1 MDCQKFDQVVMDALY
16 EELDEL
22 TYAALRRHVE
32 SCARCGEAWNGLRA
46 TREVAMLPLEEPS
59 PGLEDRIL
67 AAVTDAQRTT
77 PWHRK
82 ALRALAWAGSHAMRP
97 QLAMAALF
105 FLVIGSSLLLLRAK
119 PGTVGITPV
128 RVTERG
134 VPAPDEGDLQAAAQA
149 PPPPIAAAPMPAAAA
164 EPMEGAKKGKD
175 DATDKAAAKET
186 DGAAKALAEARA
198 TRDGSGCDAA
208 LRLYD
213 DVGARHPGTPQAA
226 DAMWEAAQCQRSL
239 GNTDR
244 ARELYSALKQSDGY
258 KARAEEALQES
269 EAANQ
274 TNNAGGGLVA
284 NRASSPSPAP
294 PPAATSTVAA
304 AGKPASKPAPAA
316 PTVNEE
322 AQRAKAAPG
331 GGSGRNVPAAP
342 KRAAESSAPSNAAY

>member
-67 AAVTDAQRTT
+67 AAVNDAQRTT

-134 VPAPDEGDLQAAAQA
+134 VPAPDQGDLEQA
-149 PPPPIAAAPMPAAAA
+149 PAAAPPVPMAPAPMAAA
-164 EPMEGAKKGKD
+164 EAAEGSKKGKEE
-175 DATDKAAAKET
+175 AADKASTKDT
-186 DGAAKALAEARA
+186 DGAGKALADARA

-213 DVGARHPGTPQAA
+213 DVGSRFPGTPQAA

-258 KARAEEALQES
+258 KARAEEALKES
-269 EAANQ
+269 DAQ
-274 TNNAGGGLVA
+274 TQTNAGGGAVA
-284 NRASSPSPAP
+284 NRAAAPSPAP
-294 PPAATSTVAA
+294 PAATATVAGAA
-304 AGKPASKPAPAA
+304 AGKPAAAA
-316 PTVNEE
+316 PMEDE
-322 AQRAKAAPG
+322 AQKARAAPG
-331 GGSGRNVPAAP
+331 GGQGRNVNAAP
-342 KRAAESSAPSNAAY
+342 KRAYQAAPDTAAGY

>member
-46 TREVAMLPLEEPS
+46 TREVAMLPLDEPS

-134 VPAPDEGDLQAAAQA
+134 VPAPDEVDLSQAAA
-149 PPPPIAAAPMPAAAA
+149 PPPPMAAAPAPMAALA
-164 EPMEGAKKGKD
+164 EASEGAKKGKD
-175 DATDKAAAKET
+175 DAADKDTTKDT
-186 DGAAKALAEARA
+186 DGAVKALAAARA

-208 LRLYD
+208 LGLYD
-213 DVGARHPGTPQAA
+213 DVGARFPGTPQAA

-258 KARAEEALQES
+258 KARAEEALKES
-269 EAANQ
+269 DAAAQ
-274 TNNAGGGLVA
+274 TNTGGALA
-284 NRASSPSPAP
+284 NRAGSAAPAP
-294 PPAATSTVAA
+294 TATSKVAGSA
-304 AGKPASKPAPAA
+304 PAGKPAAA
-316 PTVNEE
+316 DAME
-322 AQRAKAAPG
+322 ADAQKARAAPG
-331 GGSGRNVPAAP
+331 GGPGGSVHAAP
-342 KRAAESSAPSNAAY
+342 KRSYQPAPAPDKATGY

>member
-134 VPAPDEGDLQAAAQA
+134 VPAPDEGDLSQAAAPAQ
-149 PPPPIAAAPMPAAAA
+149 PPPVAAVPMPMAAA
-164 EPMEGAKKGKD
+164 EPAEGAKKSKD
-175 DATDKAAAKET
+175 DAADKAAAKET
-186 DGAAKALAEARA
+186 DGAGKALAEARA

-213 DVGARHPGTPQAA
+213 DVGARYPGTPQAA

-258 KARAEEALQES
+258 KARAEEALKES
-269 EAANQ
+269 EAQ
-274 TNNAGGGLVA
+274 TQMNNAGGGAVA
-284 NRASSPSPAP
+284 NRAAAPAP
-294 PPAATSTVAA
+294 APPAATATV
-304 AGKPASKPAPAA
+304 AGKPAGRAAAASPALETEA
-316 PTVNEE
+316 NE
-322 AQRAKAAPG
+322 AKAAPG
-331 GGSGRNVPAAP
+331 GGPGRNVNAAP
-342 KRAAESSAPSNAAY
+342 KRAYEPAPSNAAGY

>member
-134 VPAPDEGDLQAAAQA
+134 VPAPDEGDLSQAAAPTE
-149 PPPPIAAAPMPAAAA
+149 PPPMAAAPMPAAAEAA
-164 EPMEGAKKGKD
+164 ESGKKGKD
-175 DATDKAAAKET
+175 DAADKVATKDA
-186 DGAAKALAEARA
+186 DGAGKALAEARA

-213 DVGARHPGTPQAA
+213 DVGARYPGTPQAA

-244 ARELYSALKQSDGY
+244 ARELYSALKKSDGY
-258 KARAEEALQES
+258 KARAEEALKES
-269 EAANQ
+269 EPAAQ
-274 TNNAGGGLVA
+274 TNNAGGGVMA
-284 NRASSPSPAP
+284 NRAAAPAP
-294 PPAATSTVAA
+294 AAPPAATSTVAGA
-304 AGKPASKPAPAA
+304 PAGKPAAAA
-316 PTVNEE
+316 PLEDEVN
-322 AQRAKAAPG
+322 ADKAAPG
-331 GGSGRNVPAAP
+331 GGPGRNVTAAP
-342 KRAAESSAPSNAAY
+342 KRSYQPAPSNAGF

>member
-134 VPAPDEGDLQAAAQA
+134 VPAPDEGDLSQAAAQA
-149 PPPPIAAAPMPAAAA
+149 PPPPVAAMPMPAAAA
-164 EPMEGAKKGKD
+164 EQPAEGAKKGKD
-175 DATDKAAAKET
+175 DATDKSAAKD
-186 DGAAKALAEARA
+186 DGAVKALAEARA

-208 LRLYD
+208 LRRYD
-213 DVGARHPGTPQAA
+213 DVGAHFPGTPQAA

-258 KARAEEALQES
+258 KARAEEALNETD
-269 EAANQ
+269 APAQ

-284 NRASSPSPAP
+284 NRAASPAPAP
-294 PPAATSTVAA
+294 PPAATSTVAG
-304 AGKPASKPAPAA
+304 AGKPAAA
-316 PTVNEE
+316 TGDEE

-331 GGSGRNVPAAP
+331 GGPGRNVNAAP
-342 KRAAESSAPSNAAY
+342 KRAAEPAPANAAY